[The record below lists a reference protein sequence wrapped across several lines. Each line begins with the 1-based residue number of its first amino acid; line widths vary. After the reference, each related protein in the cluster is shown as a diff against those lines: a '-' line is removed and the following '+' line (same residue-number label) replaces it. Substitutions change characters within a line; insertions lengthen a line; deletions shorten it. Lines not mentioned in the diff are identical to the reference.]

1 MENKI
6 REKLIDKI
14 IELIVDVFEA
24 ESIKPTI
31 ASVELILEDAKKTLS
46 WIPVSLEAINEQKER
61 MHELLNN
68 PSTDD

>member
-14 IELIVDVFEA
+14 IELIVNTFEKRG
-24 ESIKPTI
+24 IKPTI
-31 ASVELILEDAKKTLS
+31 SSVELILEDAKKTLS

-61 MHELLNN
+61 MYELLNN

>member
-14 IELIVDVFEA
+14 IELIVGTFEA
-24 ESIKPTI
+24 GGIKPTI

-46 WIPVSLEAINEQKER
+46 WIPVSLEAINEQKDR

>member
-1 MENKI
+1 MENNI

-14 IELIVDVFEA
+14 IKLIVDAFEA
-24 ESIKPTI
+24 EGIKPTI
-31 ASVELILEDAKKTLS
+31 ASVELILADAKKTLS

>member
-14 IELIVDVFEA
+14 IELIVNTFE
-24 ESIKPTI
+24 ERGIKPTI
-31 ASVELILEDAKKTLS
+31 SSVELILEDAKKTLS
-46 WIPVSLEAINEQKER
+46 WIPVSLEAINEQKDR

>member
-14 IELIVDVFEA
+14 IELIVNTFEKRG
-24 ESIKPTI
+24 IKPTI
-31 ASVELILEDAKKTLS
+31 SSVELILEDAKKTLS

-61 MHELLNN
+61 MHELLNY
-68 PSTDD
+68 PSDDD

>member
-14 IELIVDVFEA
+14 IELIVDAFEA
-24 ESIKPTI
+24 EGIKPTI

-61 MHELLNN
+61 MYELLNN

>member
-14 IELIVDVFEA
+14 IELIVDTG
-24 ESIKPTI
+24 IKPTI

>member
-14 IELIVDVFEA
+14 IELIVNTFEKRG
-24 ESIKPTI
+24 IKPTI
-31 ASVELILEDAKKTLS
+31 SSVELILEDAKKTLS
-46 WIPVSLEAINEQKER
+46 WIPVSLEAINEQKDR

>member
-14 IELIVDVFEA
+14 IELIVNTFE
-24 ESIKPTI
+24 EIGIKPTI

-46 WIPVSLEAINEQKER
+46 WIPVSLEAINEQKDR
-61 MHELLNN
+61 MHEFLNN

>member
-14 IELIVDVFEA
+14 IELIVDTFEKRG
-24 ESIKPTI
+24 IKPTI

-61 MHELLNN
+61 MHELLNYQ
-68 PSTDD
+68 SDDD

>member
-14 IELIVDVFEA
+14 IELIVNTFE
-24 ESIKPTI
+24 ERGIKPTI
-31 ASVELILEDAKKTLS
+31 SSVELILEDAKKTLS

-61 MHELLNN
+61 MHELLNY
-68 PSTDD
+68 PSDDD